1 MEEKALET
9 LKSMLISRQKKV
21 EQIEILGNSL
31 DETRMYNLGGV
42 LVIFSDKGRITDGVL
57 KSYIQFCEENNYTHG
72 AIIILAT
79 SPSENILDM
88 IRTHNSDPKN
98 QLIQLFN
105 ISYLQ
110 FDISKHRK
118 VPRHRLMDQKEI
130 DDLQKK
136 MNITELKMQLP
147 WIDSQDPMAKWL
159 GARTGDVVEISRLSE
174 SAGSYKYY
182 RYCVSKVS
190 ET

>member
-9 LKSMLISRQKKV
+9 LKSMLIARQKKV

-88 IRTHNSDPKN
+88 IRAHNSEAKN

-118 VPRHRLMDQKEI
+118 VPRHRLMEQKEI

-136 MNITELKMQLP
+136 MNITDLKMQLP

>member
-9 LKSMLISRQKKV
+9 LKSMLIARQKKV

-110 FDISKHRK
+110 FDISTHRK

-136 MNITELKMQLP
+136 MNITDLKMQLP